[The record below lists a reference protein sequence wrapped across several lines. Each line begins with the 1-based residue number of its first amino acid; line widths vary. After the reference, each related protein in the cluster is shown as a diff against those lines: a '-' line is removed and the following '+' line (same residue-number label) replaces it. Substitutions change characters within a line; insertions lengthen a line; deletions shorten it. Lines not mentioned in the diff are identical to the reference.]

1 MQLTV
6 WNRVP
11 LTPRSVMEVTEQ
23 TWKTWENLEKCP
35 MEPERTVPW
44 RRLHPLA
51 HGTRVSIRDKY
62 DILKKKFLKDPDRH
76 LCSVPVQLSRSVNR
90 GLSSDQ
96 SVQPCPQAS
105 DGAISP
111 VSHPAFCSGSVDG
124 AMGFSTEHSSV
135 YSWRYDD
142 PVHLREH
149 NAEKARTGTHGG
161 RRRLG
166 QNPRFAMQAPSS
178 ALLDHS
184 PPNPLSNAALS
195 SQCRG
200 NTVLGTWHPL
210 SCSSSGGGAPAAV
223 TSLFRGTV
231 ITLTRVEMWKGNDAR
246 QAHPGGDDIDPY
258 NDGIWSGILAGEL
271 ARGSHPAVLCSHSLS
286 PKEFDQVNVQ
296 RVWQLFSALDD
307 LLYEGKASNTSEAL
321 QKECEEWNAR
331 SPHLRIL
338 GTRLGSVSQEGLQ
351 YIHRRAGSVGAAL
364 QAPCAARSG
373 RQGGLHVDGHGLAL
387 GPWPN
392 PSLSS
397 RLPLPQ
403 LSLSGVQSEEVY
415 VADGRIEEFLAY
427 DGKETESERVDKR
440 ASSARAWR
448 PGVPPVSPGA
458 CLRDDVA
465 SVLFN
470 DVWWEVVGLLQ
481 KILHKHWEEQCSDGV
496 TRRKIPQSSSQTLCE
511 PLSPL
516 PSRGGA
522 HVSPSSGPSRRSRL
536 LWANSNSLD
545 SSIFKMNLNGVM
557 TIRAKPLQQRPQG
570 QGERCDSDDGN
581 GSMLCLQAL
590 GPRGQSAASPRRGVS
605 RLRTQSRLHLPCR
618 RGTRLST
625 VAEDLLAL
633 SVGAVPNHRL
643 PLPHADPVE
652 RDGNTVRPRRTQL
665 KGRVA
670 RVGGAMR
677 PGSSLPPLREPT
689 PLLSWPKTTLT
700 FRSEMLMK
708 SSFKPIDFFC
718 IMKSGRGLLLG
729 TDDEGHSTPMG
740 VTGFSMGITCSTSS
754 GFSECATTPRRRIN
768 LLSSTDGEAGNIP
781 VSGAIGKLQS
791 KTLHKA

>member
-1 MQLTV
+1 MSPPAWIVYQSAAACCTHA
-6 WNRVP
+6 WARD
-11 LTPRSVMEVTEQ
+11 R
-23 TWKTWENLEKCP
+23 CP
-35 MEPERTVPW
+35 PW
-44 RRLHPLA
+44 
-51 HGTRVSIRDKY
+51 SIMPAATGSDCTSTGLPGRDAGL
-62 DILKKKFLKDPDRH
+62 IVIGKKFLKDPDKH

-90 GLSSDQ
+90 GLSSNQ

-111 VSHPAFCSGSVDG
+111 VSHPASCSGSVDG

-135 YSWRYDD
+135 YSWRYD
-142 PVHLREH
+142 
-149 NAEKARTGTHGG
+149 
-161 RRRLG
+161 
-166 QNPRFAMQAPSS
+166 
-178 ALLDHS
+178 
-184 PPNPLSNAALS
+184 
-195 SQCRG
+195 
-200 NTVLGTWHPL
+200 
-210 SCSSSGGGAPAAV
+210 
-223 TSLFRGTV
+223 
-231 ITLTRVEMWKGNDAR
+231 
-246 QAHPGGDDIDPY
+246 
-258 NDGIWSGILAGEL
+258 
-271 ARGSHPAVLCSHSLS
+271 
-286 PKEFDQVNVQ
+286 EFDQVNVQ

-338 GTRLGSVSQEGLQ
+338 GTRLGPVSQEGLQ

-427 DGKETESERVDKR
+427 DGKETESKRVDKR
-440 ASSARAWR
+440 APSARAWR

-522 HVSPSSGPSRRSRL
+522 HVSPSSGPSSRSRL
-536 LWANSNSLD
+536 LWANSNSQD

-570 QGERCDSDDGN
+570 QGERCNSDDGN
-581 GSMLCLQAL
+581 GAMLCLQAL
-590 GPRGQSAASPRRGVS
+590 GPRGRSAASPRRGVS

-708 SSFKPIDFFC
+708 SSFMPMDFFC

-729 TDDEGHSTPMG
+729 TGDKGHSTPMG

-781 VSGAIGKLQS
+781 VSGAIGARRSL
-791 KTLHKA
+791 TRFPLHGRKRCHVVMP